1 MRPRERR
8 ESGEQDLFR
17 SRLDQVINM
26 DHALVKLA
34 RTIDWGFLE
43 EKFGAVYA
51 DGSGRPPLPTRLMA
65 GLAILKHTYNLSDE
79 MVCEQWIENPY
90 YQYFCGE
97 EFFQHRLPL
106 DRSSITNW
114 RHRMGEERLQALLQ
128 ESLAV
133 ATRTGAMKPGDLARV
148 IVDTT
153 VQPKNVTFPTDA
165 KLLNRAREK
174 LVKLAK
180 KLGVDLRQSYTRVGK
195 FELIR
200 HQRYAHAKQ
209 FNRANRALRKLKTY
223 LGRVIRDIARKI
235 DGDPGLETKF
245 AFLLS
250 LARRVRAQ
258 ERGQR
263 GPKVYS
269 LHAPEVECIGKGKPH
284 KPYEFGVKVSVA
296 TTLRHSKGGQFIVHA
311 QALPGNPYDGHTLA
325 GVIPA
330 IEQLVG
336 NAI

>member
-8 ESGEQDLFR
+8 ENGEQDLFR
-17 SRLDQVINM
+17 SRLDQIIDM

-34 RTIDWGFLE
+34 RTIDWRFLE
-43 EKFGAVYA
+43 AKFGAVYT
-51 DGSGRPPLPTRLMA
+51 DGAGRPPLPTRLMA
-65 GLAILKHTYNLSDE
+65 ALAILKHTYNLSDE
-79 MVCEQWIENPY
+79 VVCELWIENPY

-106 DRSSITNW
+106 DRSSMTNW
-114 RHRMGEERLQALLQ
+114 RNRMGEERLRALLQ

-133 ATRTGAMKPGDLARV
+133 ATRSGAMKPSDLARV

-153 VQPKNVTFPTDA
+153 VQPKKITFPTDA
-165 KLLNRAREK
+165 KLMNRAREK

-180 KLGVDLRQSYTRVGK
+180 KLGVELRQSYARIGK

-200 HQRYAHAKQ
+200 HQRYAHAHQ
-209 FNRANRALRKLKTY
+209 FNRAKRALRKLKTY
-223 LGRVIRDIARKI
+223 LGRVIRDITRKI
-235 DGDPGLETKF
+235 EGNHWLETKF
-245 AFLLS
+245 AWLLS
-250 LARRVRAQ
+250 LARAVREQ

-263 GPKVYS
+263 GHKIYS

-296 TTLRHSKGGQFIVHA
+296 TTLKHCKGGQFVTHV
-311 QALPGNPYDGHTLA
+311 QATARQSL
-325 GVIPA
+325 
-330 IEQLVG
+330 
-336 NAI
+336 